1 MLLYIELEDYLAQWF
16 RHEQGG
22 TDPVRLTRGSIESG
36 LLEQFLQT
44 PPPDYV
50 PDFGGDG
57 KLAIELPNF
66 RNKDTRSYYY
76 LPPKARDALVAC
88 IRNRFDISMWQSLHR
103 FASVSQRQDHLIY
116 AFMEKPRRRREELER
131 HCQTLSTQARHI
143 PPHRPPQE
151 KFTKIIPSSGA

>member
-50 PDFGGDG
+50 PDFGATVSSLSSCRISATRTHG
-57 KLAIELPNF
+57 AI
-66 RNKDTRSYYY
+66 TT
-76 LPPKARDALVAC
+76 C
-88 IRNRFDISMWQSLHR
+88 
-103 FASVSQRQDHLIY
+103 
-116 AFMEKPRRRREELER
+116 PRKRVM
-131 HCQTLSTQARHI
+131 
-143 PPHRPPQE
+143 
-151 KFTKIIPSSGA
+151 PSSLAYATASTFQCGSRSTVSHRCSNGRITSFMPLWRSTALS

>member
-66 RNKDTRSYYY
+66 ATRTHG
-76 LPPKARDALVAC
+76 AITTC
-88 IRNRFDISMWQSLHR
+88 
-103 FASVSQRQDHLIY
+103 
-116 AFMEKPRRRREELER
+116 PRKRVM
-131 HCQTLSTQARHI
+131 
-143 PPHRPPQE
+143 
-151 KFTKIIPSSGA
+151 PSSLAYATASTFRCGSRSIVSHRCSNGRITSFMPLWRSTALS

>member
-66 RNKDTRSYYY
+66 RNKDIRSYYY
-76 LPPKARDALVAC
+76 LPPKALRHFDVAVAPPFR
-88 IRNRFDISMWQSLHR
+88 IGVPKAGSP
-103 FASVSQRQDHLIY
+103 HLCLY
-116 AFMEKPRRRREELER
+116 GE
-131 HCQTLSTQARHI
+131 ARH
-143 PPHRPPQE
+143 
-151 KFTKIIPSSGA
+151 